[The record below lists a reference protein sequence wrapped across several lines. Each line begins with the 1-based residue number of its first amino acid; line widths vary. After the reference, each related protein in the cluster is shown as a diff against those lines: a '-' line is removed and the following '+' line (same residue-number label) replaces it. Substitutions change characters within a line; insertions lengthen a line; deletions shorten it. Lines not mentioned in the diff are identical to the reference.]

1 MLSRGETSLRDLMK
15 RCVTIVLSLS
25 IAACSSSAPTAEQAT
40 VELPTV
46 SATSRPSAVTLP
58 RLPADWTGWYSAS
71 HSVSHVCDNPDWCE
85 QEVSDS
91 LRVTQQGEDLSV
103 EIELVQTNFH
113 TCNWQGV
120 MKQEMEGRWEFS
132 EPECALMLELK
143 GNLFRLSSDGCREHC
158 GARAYL
164 SGDFLLASRSNR
176 APRAPAE

>member
-1 MLSRGETSLRDLMK
+1 MK
-15 RCVTIVLSLS
+15 PWVPVVFGLWG
-25 IAACSSSAPTAEQAT
+25 AACSGSTTTVEQAT

-46 SATSRPSAVTLP
+46 SATSRPSAAALP

-71 HSVSHVCDNPDWCE
+71 HSVSHVCDSPEWCT

-91 LRVTQQGEDLSV
+91 LRITQQGEDLSV

-143 GNLFRLSSDGCREHC
+143 GNLFRLSADGCREYC